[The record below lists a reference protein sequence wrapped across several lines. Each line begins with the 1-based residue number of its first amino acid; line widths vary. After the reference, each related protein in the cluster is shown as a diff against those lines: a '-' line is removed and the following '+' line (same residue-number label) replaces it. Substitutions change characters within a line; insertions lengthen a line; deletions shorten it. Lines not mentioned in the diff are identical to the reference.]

1 MFTPFLVRSSL
12 VSFKLNDI
20 VGIGRITFYA
30 KFVELSFFP
39 VEFEFVFELTELVVF
54 FVEAVFFTMVELL
67 FVLPELVVV
76 AFFFTTSVVVLLA
89 ETVDVV
95 VFLLVVLFASVT
107 FFAMDEVVFFT
118 GSVAVVFLIDVEFFT
133 VEVVFLGVVTFV

>member
-95 VFLLVVLFASVT
+95 VFLLFVLFASVT